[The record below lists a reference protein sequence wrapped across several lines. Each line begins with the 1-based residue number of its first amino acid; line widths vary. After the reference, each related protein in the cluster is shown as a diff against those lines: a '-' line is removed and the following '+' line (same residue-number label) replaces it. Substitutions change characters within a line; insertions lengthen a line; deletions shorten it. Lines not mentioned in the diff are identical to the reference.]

1 MRAVTVRWL
10 AAGAVGLGLG
20 WGVLLAEPPPD
31 DPRKQAQAAIVK
43 LSNNLEA
50 LEARDVG
57 ARATQIVEQ
66 YDSCDISSVF
76 RRHRGGG
83 LGIGKAT
90 EANHP
95 DSVEGLIADF
105 SRRKT
110 TTEAE
115 LEQYRDDYVRVA
127 KVMQA
132 MAELAPFRGAPFT
145 RGDPKRTKAWEEV
158 SADFKQKTAAL
169 RRAIEET
176 DPKQVRTTALSLQQ
190 TCCAC
195 HVLRDS

>member
-10 AAGAVGLGLG
+10 AVGLAGLGLG

-31 DPRKQAQAAIVK
+31 DPTKQAQAAILR
-43 LSNNLEA
+43 LSDNLDAQDVSER
-50 LEARDVG
+50 ARL
-57 ARATQIVEQ
+57 IVRRHT
-66 YDSCDISSVF
+66 SCDISSVF
-76 RRHRGGG
+76 VPQRLGG

-95 DSVEGLIADF
+95 DSIDRLVRDF
-105 SRRKT
+105 ARRKT

-115 LEQYRDDYVRVA
+115 LERYRDDYVRVA

-132 MAELAPFRGAPFT
+132 MAELAPYRGAPFT
-145 RGDPKRTKAWEEV
+145 RGNPERAQAWEDV
-158 SADFKQKTAAL
+158 SAEFKQKTAAF
-169 RRAIEET
+169 RRAVEQA
-176 DPKQVRTTALSLQQ
+176 DPKQVRLTARSLEA